1 MGLKKI
7 DDTNKQIS
15 LTYKESEEERV
26 VKLEKWIPDC
36 TPEDRVSIYPQPL
49 IGAIE
54 TERCSKKLDFAII
67 KHFKQNL

>member
-1 MGLKKI
+1 M
-7 DDTNKQIS
+7 S

-36 TPEDRVSIYPQPL
+36 TPEDRVLIYPQPL

-54 TERCSKKLDFAII
+54 TE
-67 KHFKQNL
+67 